1 MSKLR
6 KQHMT
11 ITWDNLIDVASHE
24 SAKIAPLHEKSAL
37 VGRMGL
43 MMLSVGAGAWRVRA
57 AMNKVSRALGIT
69 CNADIGLL
77 SIEYTCFD
85 GAETYTN
92 ALSINTTGVNT
103 DKLNYLRTFADNCA
117 QNAERFSIKQFFE
130 LLDEIEHLVGHYGA
144 IKLGFAAATACAA
157 FTFLLG
163 GGPTEMICAF
173 FGAGMGNFVRKK
185 LLEKH
190 ITLFANVSLG
200 VAVACLVYI
209 CFIKAAEA
217 LFGVSDI
224 HQAGYICA
232 MLFVIPGFPLITGGI
247 DLAKLDLRSGIERIL
262 YALLIIS
269 VATITGWLCALVFH
283 FSPADFPRFDFN
295 PCIMALFRL
304 VTSFFAVY
312 GFSLMFNSTVPM
324 AVTAGLIGMIA
335 NVMRLELIDFTG
347 IPAALAAFLA
357 ALLSGLCA
365 SAIKKY
371 IGYPRLTITVPS
383 IVIMVPGLYMY
394 KGIYYFATEN
404 VTTGALWL
412 AKAVMIVCSLCL
424 GLIAARIIT
433 DRNFRICS

>member
-1 MSKLR
+1 
-6 KQHMT
+6 
-11 ITWDNLIDVASHE
+11 
-24 SAKIAPLHEKSAL
+24 
-37 VGRMGL
+37 
-43 MMLSVGAGAWRVRA
+43 
-57 AMNKVSRALGIT
+57 
-69 CNADIGLL
+69 
-77 SIEYTCFD
+77 
-85 GAETYTN
+85 
-92 ALSINTTGVNT
+92 
-103 DKLNYLRTFADNCA
+103 
-117 QNAERFSIKQFFE
+117 
-130 LLDEIEHLVGHYGA
+130 
-144 IKLGFAAATACAA
+144 
-157 FTFLLG
+157 
-163 GGPTEMICAF
+163 
-173 FGAGMGNFVRKK
+173 
-185 LLEKH
+185 
-190 ITLFANVSLG
+190 
-200 VAVACLVYI
+200 
-209 CFIKAAEA
+209 
-217 LFGVSDI
+217 
-224 HQAGYICA
+224 
-232 MLFVIPGFPLITGGI
+232 
-247 DLAKLDLRSGIERIL
+247 
-262 YALLIIS
+262 
-269 VATITGWLCALVFH
+269 
-283 FSPADFPRFDFN
+283 
-295 PCIMALFRL
+295 MALFRL

>member
-24 SAKIAPLHEKSAL
+24 SAKTAPLHEKSAL

-262 YALLIIS
+262 YALLIIF